1 MVEKAISAFRKY
13 KEKDKIPGLSL
24 SIIAGGKTVQHCL
37 GSLETTSNTPVDNLT
52 AFEIGS
58 LTKPIVALVFSILN
72 GKNEINLDKPV
83 SHYFKAGSVHSI
95 FDIIIIKDIL
105 SHTSGLPRLPAFFL
119 QKMTDLNDPYASLN
133 RSDLYEYLQ
142 NPSEINKP
150 GKYCYSNLGYGLLGE
165 ILKTKFNT
173 SLYELTRE
181 LIFNPLNMHR
191 TKPLEQFGNDTNI
204 ARGHTIKNT
213 GTAYWRDDVL
223 EGAGFLLSCNE
234 DMNKFLALQLS
245 PADHPLG
252 DAILRTHELLSRKT
266 GMGWHIKN
274 GLFARLLGYSGYI
287 WHNGMTGGFSSFM
300 AFNKK
305 KEVGFT
311 LLANKAIILDSYFY
325 RFASYF

>member
-1 MVEKAISAFRKY
+1 MVEKAISALHRY
-13 KEKDKIPGLSL
+13 QEKDKIPGLSM
-24 SIIAGGKTVQHCL
+24 SIIAGGKTVLHCF
-37 GSLETTSNTPVDNLT
+37 GSLAKSINTPINNSTV
-52 AFEIGS
+52 FEIGS
-58 LTKPIVALVFSILN
+58 LTKPVVALVFSILS
-72 GKNEINLDKPV
+72 GRKEIGLDKPV
-83 SHYFKAGSVHSI
+83 SHYFKAGAVHPI
-95 FDIIIIKDIL
+95 FDIIIIKNIL

-133 RSDLYEYLQ
+133 RNDLYEYLQ

-150 GKYCYSNLGYGLLGE
+150 EKYCYSNLGYGLLGE
-165 ILKTKFNT
+165 ILKTHFNT
-173 SLYELTRE
+173 GLYEIAKE
-181 LIFNPLNMHR
+181 LIFNPLNMHC
-191 TKPLEQFGNDTNI
+191 TKPLEQFANDANI

-213 GTAYWRDDVL
+213 ETAYWRDDVL

-234 DMNKFLALQLS
+234 DMNKFLALQMS
-245 PADHPLG
+245 STDYAIG
-252 DAILRTHELLSRKT
+252 DAVLRTHELLSHKT

-311 LLANKAIILDSYFY
+311 LLANKAIMLDSYFY